1 MSEQAA
7 SWDMM
12 DCTKQNGNN
21 MANAKQ
27 VLDVHVSKGITV
39 AQSNEHMRNWTEKG
53 WKRATDL
60 GNYDPTRE
68 HLNFEVVSGGKI
80 RPIDKGRSIP
90 ERMAELLHKRG
101 IKDPNEG
108 LEEPRF
114 RTVVNIIF
122 GGSRTRM
129 QELAFGKQEVDFE
142 KGADNRHIKR
152 KSEIER
158 WAKDVYSF
166 VCGRYGE
173 QNIAAFIVHLD
184 ELNPHVHCTL
194 LPIKDGKF
202 AYKEIFAGKDKYEFS
217 ERMKQLHTDFYAE
230 VNSKWGMSRGSSV
243 SETGKKH
250 RSTEEYRRMLS
261 EECSTIEENISR
273 HQQVLSSLHSDIR
286 MAERRVKGL
295 TSMVENLKK
304 EQAEKEAQL
313 SALKNDMEA
322 RKGDAQTLS
331 AEKEKL
337 ENELAAIQNK
347 LADKQEKLQTADR
360 QLSELKENMDAIQER
375 TEELKEE
382 AYKYSRDVHSKVDS
396 LLKDAMLENMVN
408 EQDFTILSMYHSQV
422 SKQDPIFDFV
432 VAHFNEYAQIVGKE
446 QVSGYLIGLNNSYI
460 IQLCK
465 KGDLAYKD
473 RLGRVNRDLK
483 EVYSGITFGSLSV
496 LDAITLLSDATYYLY
511 KQDERKFFEN
521 MDKYL
526 AGMGDKAE
534 LEDYTQS
541 LEDLSVAYN
550 GNLSK
555 TAYTK
560 SIVWI
565 TKALEKEMSP
575 QLRTRLLM
583 MMGQCFQSIDNKEKA
598 KQAYNQAFL
607 VSAEISD
614 KMQMKQIQETIQQC
628 LLGL

>member
-1 MSEQAA
+1 M
-7 SWDMM
+7 
-12 DCTKQNGNN
+12 
-21 MANAKQ
+21 
-27 VLDVHVSKGITV
+27 
-39 AQSNEHMRNWTEKG
+39 
-53 WKRATDL
+53 
-60 GNYDPTRE
+60 
-68 HLNFEVVSGGKI
+68 
-80 RPIDKGRSIP
+80 
-90 ERMAELLHKRG
+90 
-101 IKDPNEG
+101 
-108 LEEPRF
+108 
-114 RTVVNIIF
+114 
-122 GGSRTRM
+122 
-129 QELAFGKQEVDFE
+129 
-142 KGADNRHIKR
+142 
-152 KSEIER
+152 
-158 WAKDVYSF
+158 
-166 VCGRYGE
+166 
-173 QNIAAFIVHLD
+173 
-184 ELNPHVHCTL
+184 

-408 EQDFTILSMYHSQV
+408 EWREMSAQMKPSERQ
-422 SKQDPIFDFV
+422 QFDDTLLCS
-432 VAHFNEYAQIVGKE
+432 VAERGTEVMRCATMLF
-446 QVSGYLIGLNNSYI
+446 
-460 IQLCK
+460 
-465 KGDLAYKD
+465 
-473 RLGRVNRDLK
+473 LGMVDDATTFAETHGGGGGGNDLK
-483 EVYSGITFGSLSV
+483 WGRDEDEDNRAWALRCMKMASRMMRPSSG
-496 LDAITLLSDATYYLY
+496 
-511 KQDERKFFEN
+511 K
-521 MDKYL
+521 
-526 AGMGDKAE
+526 
-534 LEDYTQS
+534 
-541 LEDLSVAYN
+541 
-550 GNLSK
+550 
-555 TAYTK
+555 
-560 SIVWI
+560 
-565 TKALEKEMSP
+565 
-575 QLRTRLLM
+575 
-583 MMGQCFQSIDNKEKA
+583 KA
-598 KQAYNQAFL
+598 KR
-607 VSAEISD
+607 
-614 KMQMKQIQETIQQC
+614 
-628 LLGL
+628 

>member
-1 MSEQAA
+1 
-7 SWDMM
+7 
-12 DCTKQNGNN
+12 

-60 GNYDPTRE
+60 GNYDTTRE

-142 KGADNRHIKR
+142 KGADNTRIKR
-152 KSEIER
+152 KSDIER
-158 WAKDVYSF
+158 WAKDVYAF

-194 LPIKDGKF
+194 LPIKDGRF

-217 ERMKQLHTDFYAE
+217 GRMKQLHTDFYAE

-295 TSMVENLKK
+295 TTMVDNLEKSK
-304 EQAEKEAQL
+304 AEKEALL
-313 SALKNDMEA
+313 SAAEQDLKAN
-322 RKGDAQTLS
+322 KGDAEQLAAQVKS
-331 AEKEKL
+331 LEKE
-337 ENELAAIQNK
+337 LAGINRQ

-360 QLSELKENMDAIQER
+360 QLAELKENMDAIEER
-375 TEELKEE
+375 TGELKEE
-382 AYKYSRDVHSKVDS
+382 AYKYSHDVHSKVDT
-396 LLKDAMLENMVN
+396 LLKDVLLENVVGEYRNLSAQMDVAERQLFDGSLVQSIAEQGTDVMHCATMLFLGMVDDATTFA
-408 EQDFTILSMYHSQV
+408 ETRGGGGGGS
-422 SKQDPIFDFV
+422 
-432 VAHFNEYAQIVGKE
+432 
-446 QVSGYLIGLNNSYI
+446 
-460 IQLCK
+460 
-465 KGDLAYKD
+465 
-473 RLGRVNRDLK
+473 DLK
-483 EVYSGITFGSLSV
+483 WGRDEDEDNRAWALRCMRMASRMMRP
-496 LDAITLLSDATYYLY
+496 AIG
-511 KQDERKFFEN
+511 KKPKR
-521 MDKYL
+521 
-526 AGMGDKAE
+526 
-534 LEDYTQS
+534 
-541 LEDLSVAYN
+541 
-550 GNLSK
+550 
-555 TAYTK
+555 
-560 SIVWI
+560 
-565 TKALEKEMSP
+565 
-575 QLRTRLLM
+575 
-583 MMGQCFQSIDNKEKA
+583 
-598 KQAYNQAFL
+598 
-607 VSAEISD
+607 
-614 KMQMKQIQETIQQC
+614 
-628 LLGL
+628 

>member
-1 MSEQAA
+1 
-7 SWDMM
+7 
-12 DCTKQNGNN
+12 
-21 MANAKQ
+21 
-27 VLDVHVSKGITV
+27 
-39 AQSNEHMRNWTEKG
+39 
-53 WKRATDL
+53 
-60 GNYDPTRE
+60 
-68 HLNFEVVSGGKI
+68 
-80 RPIDKGRSIP
+80 
-90 ERMAELLHKRG
+90 
-101 IKDPNEG
+101 
-108 LEEPRF
+108 
-114 RTVVNIIF
+114 
-122 GGSRTRM
+122 M

-184 ELNPHVHCTL
+184 ESNPHVHCTL

-408 EQDFTILSMYHSQV
+408 EWREMSAQMKPSERQ
-422 SKQDPIFDFV
+422 QFDDTLLCS
-432 VAHFNEYAQIVGKE
+432 VAERGTEVMRCATMLF
-446 QVSGYLIGLNNSYI
+446 
-460 IQLCK
+460 
-465 KGDLAYKD
+465 
-473 RLGRVNRDLK
+473 LGMVDDATTFAETHGGGGGGNDLK
-483 EVYSGITFGSLSV
+483 WGRDEDEDNRAWALRCMKMASRMMRPSSG
-496 LDAITLLSDATYYLY
+496 
-511 KQDERKFFEN
+511 K
-521 MDKYL
+521 
-526 AGMGDKAE
+526 
-534 LEDYTQS
+534 
-541 LEDLSVAYN
+541 
-550 GNLSK
+550 
-555 TAYTK
+555 
-560 SIVWI
+560 
-565 TKALEKEMSP
+565 
-575 QLRTRLLM
+575 
-583 MMGQCFQSIDNKEKA
+583 KA
-598 KQAYNQAFL
+598 KR
-607 VSAEISD
+607 
-614 KMQMKQIQETIQQC
+614 
-628 LLGL
+628 